1 MSGDSTRPLIVLL
14 FSDPMKKEVAMSAK
28 HYVPGH
34 GIHKASTQE
43 EMRLDYSPK
52 VNVEPHMGHLYLV
65 IIAAIISFAMTQ
77 ILKPF
82 IWQTCTDKSNAVIR
96 LVAVLIGAGVAY
108 TLSEP
113 LQIIDIWM
121 GACAGA
127 LNAWVIKMFKA
138 KVKSTIESSEEDD

>member
-1 MSGDSTRPLIVLL
+1 MSS
-14 FSDPMKKEVAMSAK
+14 M

-34 GIHKASTQE
+34 GIHKTSTQE
-43 EMRLDYSPK
+43 QVEYLPK
-52 VNVEPHMGHLYLV
+52 VNVEPHIGHLYLV

-108 TLSEP
+108 SLSEP

-138 KVKSTIESSEEDD
+138 KVKSTVESSSEDD